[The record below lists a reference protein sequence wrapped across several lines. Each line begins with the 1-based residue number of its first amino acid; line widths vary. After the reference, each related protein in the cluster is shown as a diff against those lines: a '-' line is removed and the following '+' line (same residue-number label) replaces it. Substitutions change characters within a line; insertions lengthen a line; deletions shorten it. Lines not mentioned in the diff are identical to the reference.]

1 MIIRG
6 KEYAITKNLS
16 EGEKQLGIDLKINK
30 DGDLELN
37 NLGDFRLVA
46 GGANAA
52 QAAVIKLKVEPG
64 GLVYHPDIGT
74 SLQIGEKT
82 KDAFTIKAQIIKSL
96 SQDPRFSNVTA
107 SVQVDGDVIFVDIK
121 LTLSTSGIEVP
132 LQFVVS

>member
-6 KEYAITKNLS
+6 KEYAITKNLT
-16 EGEKQLGIDLKINK
+16 EGEKQLGIDLKINQ

-37 NLGDFRLVA
+37 NLGDFRLVS

-64 GLVYHPDIGT
+64 GLVYHPNIGT

-96 SQDPRFSNVTA
+96 SQDPRFSNVNA
-107 SVQVDGDVIFVDIK
+107 SVQVNGDVVFVDIR